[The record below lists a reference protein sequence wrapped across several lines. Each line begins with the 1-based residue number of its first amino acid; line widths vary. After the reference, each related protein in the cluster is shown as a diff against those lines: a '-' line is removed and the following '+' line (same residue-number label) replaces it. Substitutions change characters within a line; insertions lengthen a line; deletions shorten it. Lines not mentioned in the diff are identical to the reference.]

1 MLLRYVLTLLD
12 DIFVDSAA
20 KVGPMFTKKSLN
32 DSEISLSSET
42 ILSLTR
48 ISLTGEDL
56 LPLPVSEFISFQPA
70 LGSVALDASIF
81 RLKVVRF
88 RFTHHRIYLIPGRL
102 IKYPVVVRAVFN
114 SMFFYGNRRS
124 FITFFISNESHGT
137 DDCLTRICL
146 IGAW

>member
-1 MLLRYVLTLLD
+1 MLTLLD
-12 DIFVDSAA
+12 DLFVDSAA

-56 LPLPVSEFISFQPA
+56 LLLPVSEFISFQPA

-81 RLKVVRF
+81 RR
-88 RFTHHRIYLIPGRL
+88 T
-102 IKYPVVVRAVFN
+102 
-114 SMFFYGNRRS
+114 
-124 FITFFISNESHGT
+124 
-137 DDCLTRICL
+137 
-146 IGAW
+146 